1 MQAKGLDTHREK
13 SSGCKLR
20 TQTPMEEVVDRREQ
34 QCQVEAEEEAAQVE
48 PRRQQQR
55 PQMEVA
61 GLAAEAGRQ
70 QGHGQSGIARSVQRP
85 AS

>member
-20 TQTPMEEVVDRREQ
+20 TQTPMEEPDRREQ